1 MARSG
6 LRNLCCEAIGQ
17 ASSFNMISSK
27 ISDMTQEE
35 IDAIKETAKMLQTTL
50 TKMLKKIQEDDAHEI
65 KTDSPRP

>member
-17 ASSFNMISSK
+17 ASAFNMISSK

-35 IDAIKETAKMLQTTL
+35 IDAIKETSRLLQTTL

-65 KTDSPRP
+65 KTDPAHP